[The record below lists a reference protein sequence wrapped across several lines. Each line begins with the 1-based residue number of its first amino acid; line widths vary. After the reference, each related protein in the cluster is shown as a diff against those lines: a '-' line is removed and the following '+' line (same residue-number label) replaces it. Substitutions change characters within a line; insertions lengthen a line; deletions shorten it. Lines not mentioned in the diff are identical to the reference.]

1 MTSPSLPP
9 PAPLDLPEPMTY
21 GRARPPSPLRNEV
34 TAEPDTISESGS
46 ERNSVE
52 SRDRFQWGDRVT
64 SPSPSVAQFA
74 ANFAQRVGSLV
85 SNKSST
91 HLPTDEEL
99 MAEAERER
107 ERTRREAERILSR
120 EAESKRLE
128 ERVLA
133 MLDSDMRKLST
144 PAPPAMS
151 KTPDPPSP
159 SGSNKDGTGWLSAFK
174 NKLTPTKE
182 PLTPAQQIIHETK
195 AREKE
200 IAKEEKKIEK
210 EKKEAEKEMKK
221 IVKKQTKQRSGDWPS
236 SPENKF
242 SDPAFMN
249 LHPPGQSSQAPARQM
264 TGSPVSPSPDRQ
276 ISLPPS
282 LAPSPMR
289 SNENRST
296 SPGRNGPPL
305 YAQFNSEGSLDIPA
319 TLLTIAT
326 RFEKLE
332 RWTVGH
338 VRALE
343 ERMDDV
349 ERWLV
354 DKEKE
359 KEKEK
364 EQSAGN
370 GVQVHRTGEPAT
382 LEAAVGELR
391 EEIAEVQGRIGELG
405 REMAKMITAPGNL
418 SSGPSRG
425 SASIARSPSASSSI
439 ALRSMSTS
447 VSTAPRTS
455 TPPKSVKEP
464 STSPITTPGAPSR
477 TRLPYPTGDYAT
489 PPDSVHIAQG
499 AFSPPGSPP
508 NTSLSRRVSVS
519 GLPST
524 GSDYFALNSSSSS
537 GLPAR
542 AVSPPSLPTPPPH
555 AELRRPSVSPTP
567 RKRYTVALGDSIMSS
582 DRGRSS
588 RESSVAPQ
596 SVSPVSMST
605 SADTTDDSDGMN
617 DETIGKTAA
626 RRSGLTATKFN
637 GHDSDRSSQPSPAP
651 SREGRARPVSMYSTP
666 VSSVQNLV
674 APAPVRPLN
683 PRLRSRSRSRSID
696 HFGSEASGSSV
707 PPTPTSGRFVDPLIT
722 RRQTKEIEASQAPPA
737 PKVMPGKPKVP
748 VGQLVAFFDQEK
760 R

>member
-21 GRARPPSPLRNEV
+21 GRARPPSPLRNAV
-34 TAEPDTISESGS
+34 TADPDTGEISESGS
-46 ERNSVE
+46 EHDST
-52 SRDRFQWGDRVT
+52 DQLQWADRVS
-64 SPSPSVAQFA
+64 SPPPSVAQFA
-74 ANFAQRVGSLV
+74 ANFAQRVGSLM

-107 ERTRREAERILSR
+107 ERTRREAERILTR
-120 EAESKRLE
+120 EAETKRLE
-128 ERVLA
+128 DRVLA
-133 MLDSDMRKLST
+133 MLDSDMRNMAP
-144 PAPPAMS
+144 PAPPALS
-151 KTPDPPSP
+151 STPPSP
-159 SGSNKDGTGWLSAFK
+159 SGSNKEGTSWLSAFK

-182 PLTPAQQIIHETK
+182 PLTPAQQIIQETK
-195 AREKE
+195 VRDKE
-200 IAKEEKKIEK
+200 MAKEEKKFEK
-210 EKKEAEKEMKK
+210 EKKGVEKEMKK
-221 IVKKQTKQRSGDWPS
+221 IVKKQAKQRSGDWPS
-236 SPENKF
+236 SPEGKF
-242 SDPAFMN
+242 NDPAFMN
-249 LHPPGQSSQAPARQM
+249 LNPPGQSSQAPVRQM
-264 TGSPVSPSPDRQ
+264 TASPVSPSPARQ
-276 ISLPPS
+276 FSLPPS

-289 SNENRST
+289 STDNRST

-305 YAQFNSEGSLDIPA
+305 YAQFSPEGSLDMPA

-359 KEKEK
+359 KESHG
-364 EQSAGN
+364 QSGSTA
-370 GVQVHRTGEPAT
+370 VAVHRTGEPAT
-382 LEAAVGELR
+382 LEAAIGEVRDEL
-391 EEIAEVQGRIGELG
+391 AEVQGRIGELG
-405 REMAKMITAPGNL
+405 REMAKMVTAPANL

-425 SASIARSPSASSSI
+425 SASIGRSPSASSSI
-439 ALRSMSTS
+439 ALRTMSTS

-455 TPPKSVKEP
+455 SPPKSAKDP
-464 STSPITTPGAPSR
+464 STSPVTTPGAPSR

-489 PPDSVHIAQG
+489 PPDSVHLAQG
-499 AFSPPGSPP
+499 AFSPPASPP
-508 NTSLSRRVSVS
+508 DGSLIRRVSVS

-524 GSDYFALNSSSSS
+524 SDYFASNGSSSA

-542 AVSPPSLPTPPPH
+542 AISPPSLPPPPPQ
-555 AELRRPSVSPTP
+555 AELRSSVSPTP
-567 RKRYTVALGDSIMSS
+567 RKRYTVALGDSIMAS
-582 DRGRSS
+582 DRGRNS
-588 RESSVAPQ
+588 RDMSSVPL
-596 SVSPVSMST
+596 SSSPVSMAASG
-605 SADTTDDSDGMN
+605 DTTDEEDSMN

-626 RRSGLTATKFN
+626 RRSGLTAARFN
-637 GHDSDRSSQPSPAP
+637 GDDSDRSSQPSPSPAP
-651 SREGRARPVSMYSTP
+651 TRHGRARPVSMYSTP
-666 VSSVQNLV
+666 VSSMQNLV

-683 PRLRSRSRSRSID
+683 TRMRSRSRSRSTD
-696 HFGSEASGSSV
+696 KFGSEASGSSV

-722 RRQTKEIEASQAPPA
+722 RRQTREIEASQAPPA
-737 PKVMPGKPKVP
+737 PRVVAGKPRAP
-748 VGQLVAFFDQEK
+748 VGQLVAYFDKEK